1 MKMIKLI
8 SLLLVL
14 ATVCYSADPTNYQ
27 EYTGGGIHSGLDA
40 NSAQFKLN
48 GKPFRILSGSLHY
61 FRLPWQYWKD
71 RLDKFKAAGLNT
83 VSITR
88 CLVKYILMKFYSK
101 LLIVWNQCI

>member
-1 MKMIKLI
+1 MMK
-8 SLLLVL
+8 LLVL
-14 ATVCYSADPTNYQ
+14 VCVTLVTVCYCADPTNYQ

-48 GKPFRILSGSLHY
+48 GKPFRILGGSLHY

-83 VSITR
+83 VSSAR
-88 CLVKYILMKFYSK
+88 SILM
-101 LLIVWNQCI
+101 